1 MCHAIS
7 LIRFILKDVLNR
19 WYIYIYSW
27 FTALRGLWL
36 PTSVHKSNTY
46 HAGLSPVIYLRS
58 VNVSKHVLK
67 KVCRTFTRI
76 CPLPLFKSDK
86 ANKLLNV
93 TIYTNNS
100 SPVIR

>member
-1 MCHAIS
+1 MCHVIS

-19 WYIYIYSW
+19 WYIYIYIAW

-36 PTSVHKSNTY
+36 PISVHKSNTY
-46 HAGLSPVIYLRS
+46 HAGLSPVIYPRS

-67 KVCRTFTRI
+67 VCRTFTGI

-93 TIYTNNS
+93 AIYTK
-100 SPVIR
+100 